1 MTEGLFRHK
10 HIEMRKS
17 PIHGYG
23 VFATED
29 IAPGEILE
37 EVPFLSVP
45 TNVLN
50 HYIFRYPRAG
60 TPNSDH
66 IPIETAIPLGFGCI
80 YNHSNTPNACWSTNI
95 KTRTFVFYTLSRI
108 LKNQEIR
115 TYYGD
120 VNYWATYPDIQ
131 VK

>member
-1 MTEGLFRHK
+1 MNEKLFRHK

-29 IAPGEILE
+29 IHPGEVLE
-37 EVPFLSVP
+37 EVMFLPVP
-45 TNVLN
+45 NNVLN
-50 HYIFRYPRAG
+50 NYIFRYPRAN
-60 TPNSDH
+60 TPNAEN
-66 IPIETAIPLGFGCI
+66 IPVEAAIPLGFGCI
-80 YNHSNTPNACWSTNI
+80 YNHSNTPNASWYTDI
-95 KTRTFVFYTLSRI
+95 KRKLFVFYVLARI
-108 LKNQEIR
+108 TKDQEIR

-120 VNYWATYPDIQ
+120 ASYWATYPDVQ

>member
-37 EVPFLSVP
+37 EVPFLPVP
-45 TNVLN
+45 NNVLSR
-50 HYIFRYPRAG
+50 YVFRYPRNN
-60 TPNSDH
+60 TPNAENV
-66 IPIETAIPLGFGCI
+66 PVETVVASGFGSF
-80 YNHSNTPNACWSTNI
+80 YNHSNIPNASWSTDI
-95 KTRTFVFYTLSRI
+95 KNKLFIFYTVSRI
-108 LKNQEIR
+108 SKNQEIR
-115 TYYGD
+115 IYYGD
-120 VNYWATYPDIQ
+120 ENYWATYPDIQ